1 MAPPPKQRQWSIE
14 PPADVDW
21 FSDALAEINDFISS
35 VTYAL
40 TQRLTRAD
48 NFRSMK
54 KVINIDTT
62 NPNFPLTFDCTLGG
76 TPEEIRV
83 AQVTQNAPS
92 GAVTVTY
99 WELMEGSKIRIHDI
113 TGLAA
118 STKYTITLIIV

>member
-14 PPADVDW
+14 PPADADW

-40 TQRLTRAD
+40 TRQLTRAD
-48 NFRSMK
+48 NMRSLVK
-54 KVINIDTT
+54 KLDINTA
-62 NPNFPLTFDCTLGG
+62 NPNFPLDFDCSFV
-76 TPEEIRV
+76 PEEIRV
-83 AQVTQNAPS
+83 AQVSQNAPT

-99 WELMEGSKIRIHDI
+99 WELLEGNKIRIHDI

-118 STKYTITLIIV
+118 DTKYTITLIIV

>member
-1 MAPPPKQRQWSIE
+1 MAPPPRQRQWNVE
-14 PPADVDW
+14 PPADADW
-21 FSDALAEINDFISS
+21 FADGLLELNSFLSS

-40 TQRLTRAD
+40 TQQLTRAD

-54 KVINIDTT
+54 KVISIDTANT
-62 NPNFPLTFDCTLGG
+62 NFPLDFDCTLGG

-92 GAVTVTY
+92 GPVTVTY
-99 WELMEGSKIRIHDI
+99 WELLEGNRIRIHDI

-118 STKYTITLIIV
+118 STKYTITLLVL